1 MFCAYTRP
9 RYQVSVCRPIGPLV
23 QKRFPD
29 DVSSLHRL
37 CIASTS
43 CTRPNIAT
51 TKEKLK
57 ISIIRKKMVTPCSC
71 LGFHCLK
78 CFYMLRILFRVG
90 QQSCYVIS

>member
-1 MFCAYTRP
+1 MSRLCMFCAYTRP

-43 CTRPNIAT
+43 CTRSNIAT
-51 TKEKLK
+51 TKERLM
-57 ISIIRKKMVTPCSC
+57 ISIIVKKWPHLALVLDFT
-71 LGFHCLK
+71 F
-78 CFYMLRILFRVG
+78 
-90 QQSCYVIS
+90 